1 MERELS
7 EQRTIVLAV
16 DGSEHSDRAA
26 RFAGELSGWSGGVV
40 DILHVVHEPDVVPA
54 AVMREYSNMEHLYIS
69 QREML
74 EIVGGQIVANAA
86 QIVRSNGGTVGLD
99 EVETGNAP
107 AVIAAYAERVDADCI
122 VMGRRGLGDL
132 EGLFLGS
139 VSHRVG
145 HLSHRTL
152 ITTE

>member
-1 MERELS
+1 MS
-7 EQRTIVLAV
+7 ENRTIVLAV

-26 RFAGELSGWSGGVV
+26 KFAGELSNWSGGVV
-40 DILHVVHEPDVVPA
+40 DILHVVHEPDVIPA
-54 AVMREYSNMEHLYIS
+54 AVMREYSNLENVYVT
-69 QREML
+69 QRDVL
-74 EIVGGQIVANAA
+74 ENVGGQIVANAA
-86 QIVRSNGGTVGLD
+86 QIVRSNGGTVGLE
-99 EVETGNAP
+99 EVEVGSAP
-107 AVIAAYAERVDADCI
+107 ATIATYAERVGADCI

-152 ITTE
+152 ITTG

>member
-1 MERELS
+1 MS
-7 EQRTIVLAV
+7 DQRTIVLAV

-26 RFAGELSGWSGGVV
+26 RFAGELSEWSGGVV
-40 DILHVVHEPDVVPA
+40 DILHVVHEPDVIPA
-54 AVMREYSNMEHLYIS
+54 AVVREYSNLENVYVS
-69 QREML
+69 QRDVL
-74 EIVGGQIVANAA
+74 ENVGAQVIANAA
-86 QIVRSNGGTVGLD
+86 QIVRSSGGKVGLE
-99 EVETGNAP
+99 EVEVGNAP
-107 AVIAAYAERVDADCI
+107 VKITEFAERVDADCI

-152 ITTE
+152 VTTE

>member
-1 MERELS
+1 MGHS
-7 EQRTIVLAV
+7 ETGQPIVLAV

-26 RFAGELSGWSGGVV
+26 EFAGRLSAWSGDVV
-40 DILHVVHEPDVVPA
+40 DVLHVVHEPDVIPA
-54 AVMREYSNMEHLYIS
+54 AVMSEYSHLEHVYVS
-69 QREML
+69 QRDVLEHVGN
-74 EIVGGQIVANAA
+74 EIVSNAA
-86 QIVRSNGGTVGLD
+86 RIVRSNGGTVGHE
-99 EVETGNAP
+99 EVEVGHA
-107 AVIAAYAERVDADCI
+107 AQAIAAYADLVNAGSI
-122 VMGRRGLGDL
+122 VMGRRGLGGV

>member
-1 MERELS
+1 MEHES
-7 EQRTIVLAV
+7 IKQPIVLAV

-26 RFAGELSGWSGGVV
+26 AFAGQLSEWSGEVV
-40 DILHVVHEPDVVPA
+40 DILHVVHEPDVIPA
-54 AVMREYSNMEHLYIS
+54 SVMREYSNLEHVYVS
-69 QREML
+69 QRDML
-74 EIVGGQIVANAA
+74 ENVGGQIVANAA
-86 QIVRSNGGTVGLD
+86 HVVRSNGGTVGHA
-99 EVETGNAP
+99 EVTVGRAGTE
-107 AVIAAYAERVDADCI
+107 IAAYADRVNAHSI
-122 VMGRRGLGDL
+122 VMGRRGLGDI

>member
-1 MERELS
+1 MEHES
-7 EQRTIVLAV
+7 IKQPIVLAV

-26 RFAGELSGWSGGVV
+26 AFAGQLSKWSDEVV
-40 DILHVVHEPDVVPA
+40 DILHVVHEPDVIPA
-54 AVMREYSNMEHLYIS
+54 SVMREYSSLEHVYVS
-69 QREML
+69 QRDML
-74 EIVGGQIVANAA
+74 EDVGSQIVANAA
-86 QIVRSNGGTVGLD
+86 QIVRSNGGAVGHE
-99 EVETGNAP
+99 EVAIGRAAQAVSEYADRVNAHS
-107 AVIAAYAERVDADCI
+107 I
-122 VMGRRGLGDL
+122 VMGRRGLGDI

>member
-1 MERELS
+1 MEQEAIK
-7 EQRTIVLAV
+7 QPIVLAV

-26 RFAGELSGWSGGVV
+26 AFAGQLSEWSGEVV
-40 DILHVVHEPDVVPA
+40 DILHVVHEPDVIPA
-54 AVMREYSNMEHLYIS
+54 SVMREYSNLEHVYVS
-69 QREML
+69 QRDML
-74 EIVGGQIVANAA
+74 ENVGTQIVENAA
-86 QIVRSNGGTVGLD
+86 QVVRSNGGQVGHAEVTVGRA
-99 EVETGNAP
+99 AP
-107 AVIAAYAERVDADCI
+107 EIAAYADRVNAHSI
-122 VMGRRGLGDL
+122 VMGRRGLGDI